1 MRKNITKT
9 AHRPSSHES
18 REPALNSAKLL
29 SPLPLWHRR
38 PSVLTSC
45 FFLNLADMTSK
56 RDVARN
62 ALMEKGNMAEND
74 AYLGKVNIRDDLNVN
89 LSGNS
94 NTQK

>member
-1 MRKNITKT
+1 
-9 AHRPSSHES
+9 
-18 REPALNSAKLL
+18 
-29 SPLPLWHRR
+29 
-38 PSVLTSC
+38 
-45 FFLNLADMTSK
+45 MTSK